1 MAKKTSLEADLER
14 LKKKV
19 REQRKTGQNDTI
31 DPKQRALRKR
41 LKRAQR
47 KRRRAGPS
55 ARERRCDPGI
65 VPKLCA
71 TLRLAARFSAIIR
84 RRFTS
89 AGGRSN
95 APPG

>member
-19 REQRKTGQNDTI
+19 REQRKTGQNDTS

-47 KRRRAGPS
+47 KRRRLVLRKEHAKGKKTAQPQ
-55 ARERRCDPGI
+55 AA
-65 VPKLCA
+65 A
-71 TLRLAARFSAIIR
+71 T
-84 RRFTS
+84 
-89 AGGRSN
+89 
-95 APPG
+95 